1 MDTICEIKRNRSIY
15 VCSLLHSFFSH
26 SSMNSISFLMNS
38 PILLQCTLCN
48 THTHFE
54 LNVFVYVLF
63 GQHKYTTEHNTVPAA
78 TVTGFHSMYNVHC
91 TVFNMQ
97 CAQCTPCKCND
108 THAQLIQQ
116 MFAFYLKT
124 HITPKNF
131 RTCTHTLIIS
141 LFPVTN

>member
-15 VCSLLHSFFSH
+15 VCSLMHSFFLSFFYEFDFILDEFPH
-26 SSMNSISFLMNS
+26 SAPMYIV
-38 PILLQCTLCN
+38 Q
-48 THTHFE
+48 HTHFE

-108 THAQLIQQ
+108 THAQLIQ
-116 MFAFYLKT
+116 
-124 HITPKNF
+124 
-131 RTCTHTLIIS
+131 
-141 LFPVTN
+141 